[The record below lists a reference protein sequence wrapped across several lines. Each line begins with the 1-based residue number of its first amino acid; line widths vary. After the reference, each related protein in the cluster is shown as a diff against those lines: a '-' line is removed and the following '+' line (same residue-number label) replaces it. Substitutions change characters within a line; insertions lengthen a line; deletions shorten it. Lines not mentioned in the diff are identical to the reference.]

1 MMRHRL
7 LIALLFI
14 GIFSALSLA
23 QAPPVIYRV
32 TVTHE
37 KSLNGGVSTILS
49 PSPFVNVSFSS
60 TGPTQTGNPY
70 SITSRGDLWGT
81 ELDYRA
87 VLSAVGSFSGSSAYG
102 AASLK
107 LETFVRG
114 AAGTPFALT
123 DAGNLAGSSS
133 ATNALLNQLS
143 YSIQNNTSPA
153 QSDSGA
159 SFNLT
164 PGVTVS
170 TGTTSAV
177 TMSVP
182 GFATTTYTR
191 ANIRTYSLDGFQ
203 LLSGASNLNVNF
215 SLIGKLKA
223 NIRSG
228 VAPTASIDGPVVGGN
243 RVDSFPNGSSV
254 SLFSLSSD
262 SDNAVPA
269 QGIYATRWIITDPT
283 SVVTTLDGTAAALV
297 VNKPGTWTV
306 RLRVTDDEG
315 MTAET
320 TKTFAVVQSQIGFS
334 RTEIAYGTR
343 PLDSASDQTFT
354 ISNNGTGPLI
364 GSVGPASSSAYSVYS
379 VGGTIGATALN
390 LEPGAST
397 DVVVRYRANRFEA
410 ENQTLAVSSNDPNYP
425 ARNLFLKG
433 KATVRLGFFIRAFLP
448 GTIDGVTRP
457 AFSPFTGSVVPV
469 TPANPTAFPLQ
480 YGLLTDNHEF
490 TNDFNAAGIAKIW
503 GSLDLTGTQ
512 ATFLLKKARYG
523 SVRLL
528 DSRGFGIVDRTANG
542 TWSLGNLSL
551 AADTLSAPLTLNVP
565 VLDAETALNFPGVQ
579 NVRFNGGTLSL
590 NLASRQFGISFGF
603 GGYGAVE
610 SYLTVNGGAYRPL
623 FQVAPTSTI
632 QTISGF
638 RPVSGTISF

>member
-7 LIALLFI
+7 LFASLLV
-14 GIFSALSLA
+14 GTLSALSTA
-23 QAPPVIYRV
+23 QAPPVIYRI
-32 TVTHE
+32 TISHE
-37 KSLNGGVSTILS
+37 KSLNGGLS
-49 PSPFVNVSFSS
+49 SVLAPAPYVQTGFSAS
-60 TGPTQTGNPY
+60 GPTQAGNPY
-70 SITSRGDLWGT
+70 SVTSRADLWGS
-81 ELDYRA
+81 ELDYRS
-87 VLSAVGSFSGSSAYG
+87 VVSALASVSASSLYG
-102 AASLK
+102 LANVK

-114 AAGTPFALT
+114 AAGTPFAFT
-123 DAGNLAGSSS
+123 DSGTLVGASS
-133 ATNALLNQLS
+133 ATNAPFNQIS
-143 YSIQNNTSPA
+143 YSIQNNSSPA
-153 QSDSGA
+153 STASGV
-159 SFNLT
+159 SFNL
-164 PGVTVS
+164 GVGTTVQN
-170 TGTTSAV
+170 GTTSA
-177 TMSVP
+177 TTLSLPAFP
-182 GFATTTYTR
+182 GTTYTH
-191 ANIRTYSLDGFQ
+191 ANTRTYSIDAFQ
-203 LLSGASNLNVNF
+203 AFSGASSLNANVT
-215 SLIGKLKA
+215 LAGQLKA
-223 NIRSG
+223 NIRTG

-262 SDNAVPA
+262 SDNGVPT

-283 SVVTTLDGTAAALV
+283 SVVTTQDGTAAALV

-320 TKTFAVVQSQIGFS
+320 TKTFAVVQSQLGFS
-334 RTEIAYGTR
+334 RTEIDFGTR

-354 ISNNGTGPLI
+354 ISNNGTGPLT
-364 GSVGPASSSAYSVYS
+364 GSVGPASSAAYSIYS
-379 VGGTIGATALN
+379 VGGTLGATTLN
-390 LEPGAST
+390 LAPGAST
-397 DVVVRYRANRFEA
+397 EVVVRYRANRFEA
-410 ENQTLAVSSNDPNYP
+410 ENQTLAVNSNDPNYP
-425 ARNLFLKG
+425 VRNLFLKG

-457 AFSPFTGSVVPV
+457 AFSPFSGTVVPV
-469 TPANPTAFPLQ
+469 VPANTVAFPLQ
-480 YGLLTDNHEF
+480 YGLLTDTHGF
-490 TNDFNAAGIAKIW
+490 SSDFNAGGIAKIW

-512 ATFLLKKARYG
+512 ATFLLRKARYG

-551 AADTLSAPLTLNVP
+551 AADTLSAPLALNVP
-565 VLDAETALNFPGVQ
+565 VLDAATTVNFPGVQ
-579 NVRFNGGTLSL
+579 NVRFNGGSLSV
-590 NLASRQFGISFGF
+590 NLASRQFGIAFGF

>member
-1 MMRHRL
+1 MRYRPL
-7 LIALLFI
+7 FAAALV
-14 GIFSALSLA
+14 GILSALTFA
-23 QAPPVIYRV
+23 QAPPVVYRV

-37 KSLNGGVSTILS
+37 KSLNGGVSAILS
-49 PSPFVNVSFSS
+49 PSPFVSSGFSS
-60 TGPTQTGNPY
+60 TGPAQTGNPY
-70 SITSRGDLWGT
+70 SITSRGDLWGS

-87 VLSAVGSFSGSSAYG
+87 MLSAVSSFSGSSLYG
-102 AASLK
+102 AATLR

-114 AAGTPFALT
+114 AAGTPFAFT
-123 DAGNLAGSSS
+123 DAGTLVGASS
-133 ATNALLNQLS
+133 ATNAPFNQIS
-143 YSIQNNTSPA
+143 YSIQNNSSPA
-153 QSDSGA
+153 STASGV
-159 SFNLT
+159 SFNLRVGT
-164 PGVTVS
+164 TVE
-170 TGTTSAV
+170 TGTTSAS
-177 TMSVP
+177 TLSLPAFP
-182 GFATTTYTR
+182 GTSYTQ
-191 ANIRTYSLDGFQ
+191 ANTRTYSIDAFQ
-203 LLSGASNLNVNF
+203 AFSGASSLNANVT
-215 SLIGKLKA
+215 LAGQLKA
-223 NIRSG
+223 NIRTG

-262 SDNAVPA
+262 SDNGVPT

-283 SVVTTLDGTAAALV
+283 SVVTTQDGTAAAIV

-320 TKTFAVVQSQIGFS
+320 TKTFAVVQSQLGFS
-334 RTEIAYGTR
+334 RTEIDFGTR

-364 GSVGPASSSAYSVYS
+364 GSVGPASSAAYSIYS
-379 VGGTIGATALN
+379 VGGTLGATALN
-390 LEPGAST
+390 LAPGAST
-397 DVVVRYRANRFEA
+397 EVVVRYRANRFEA
-410 ENQTLAVSSNDPNYP
+410 ENQTLAVNSNDPNYP
-425 ARNLFLKG
+425 VRNLFLKG

-457 AFSPFTGSVVPV
+457 AFSPFAGTVVPV
-469 TPANPTAFPLQ
+469 VPANPVAFPLQ
-480 YGLLTDNHEF
+480 YGLLTDNNGF
-490 TNDFNAAGIAKIW
+490 TNDFNASGIAKIW

-512 ATFLLKKARYG
+512 ATFLLRKTRYG

-551 AADTLSAPLTLNVP
+551 AAETLSAPLSLNVP
-565 VLDAETALNFPGVQ
+565 VLDAATTVNFPGVQ
-579 NVRFNGGTLSL
+579 NVRFNGGSLSV
-590 NLASRQFGISFGF
+590 NLASRQFGIAFGF